1 MGHEK
6 RLVRIRKRERG
17 DILKIQRRERKRHL
31 FVTFFK
37 IENKNHKLL
46 YVFEETEL

>member
-6 RLVRIRKRERG
+6 RLVRIRKREKG

-31 FVTFFK
+31 FVTF
-37 IENKNHKLL
+37 LR
-46 YVFEETEL
+46 